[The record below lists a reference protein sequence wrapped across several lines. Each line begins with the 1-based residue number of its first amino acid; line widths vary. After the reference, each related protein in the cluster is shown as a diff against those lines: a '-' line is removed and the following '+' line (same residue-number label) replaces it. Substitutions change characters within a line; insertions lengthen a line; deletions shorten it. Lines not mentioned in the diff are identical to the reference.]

1 MHWDVAEA
9 SEGKRSSEVARSRRS
24 MMFSLEHRDNR
35 RIGRERDQRVWT
47 DPRCRL
53 TTSRRWQVVVRR
65 VRCCGNSEY
74 PMSGQYETRRV
85 PGHSKASPMTITGT
99 SNLRRPP
106 PRRVATTRTT
116 NASYVDVALPTW
128 IEASFRR
135 IIADCDARPLPK
147 PVRRVVARDLYEE
160 ALKGLIQRMD
170 GGERVL
176 FLSTPIRHGVRKK
189 LWIDGDL
196 KDAVER
202 LAQSADVTQ
211 GSVVVTA
218 FHHFLEA
225 RGTSMMP

>member
-1 MHWDVAEA
+1 MNTETLAGSDANGTNEYGPTIDV
-9 SEGKRSSEVARSRRS
+9 SWLLREG
-24 MMFSLEHRDNR
+24 
-35 RIGRERDQRVWT
+35 G
-47 DPRCRL
+47 
-53 TTSRRWQVVVRR
+53 QVVVRS
-65 VRCCGNSEY
+65 VRYCGNSEY

-85 PGHSKASPMTITGT
+85 PGHSKPSPMTTTGT

-106 PRRVATTRTT
+106 PPRRVATARTT

-135 IIADCDARPLPK
+135 IMADCDARPLPK

-170 GGERVL
+170 GGEKVL
-176 FLSTPIRHGVRKK
+176 FLATPIRHGVRKK

-202 LAQSADVTQ
+202 LADSADVTQ